1 MKYSYDRSEI
11 KKISLSGF
19 LSMVSVR
26 NKRIAALSKGYKQ
39 RVGIAQALLG
49 NPCPNS
55 TPTAWRRAC
64 TRRSSM

>member
-26 NKRIAALSKGYKQ
+26 NKRIAAAPDDIPVSDFLSF
-39 RVGIAQALLG
+39 I
-49 NPCPNS
+49 NI
-55 TPTAWRRAC
+55 
-64 TRRSSM
+64 

>member
-26 NKRIAALSKGYKQ
+26 NKRIAA
-39 RVGIAQALLG
+39 APETC
-49 NPCPNS
+49 PCPNS

>member
-26 NKRIAALSKGYKQ
+26 NKRISAAPDDFKFGW
-39 RVGIAQALLG
+39 VH
-49 NPCPNS
+49 PCASFP
-55 TPTAWRRAC
+55 
-64 TRRSSM
+64 RSDVELEIFPG

>member
-26 NKRIAALSKGYKQ
+26 NKMCIRDRDSPGL
-39 RVGIAQALLG
+39 RQAHTRAG
-49 NPCPNS
+49 
-55 TPTAWRRAC
+55 RRGLV
-64 TRRSSM
+64 